1 MSTVP
6 RVPSAVPG
14 QPPAFH
20 TVLAHAP
27 GIQQRFAALYA
38 AFWMDT
44 ALSQRDKEIA
54 RIRNAC
60 VTACGSCRQVRFS
73 LAREEG
79 LDEATLDLV
88 TDSYLEA
95 PLSPREKRIL
105 QYTDAIIG
113 DPARADPALGAA
125 LRDELGEA
133 GLAELTF
140 GVGLF
145 LGLAKVLIT
154 LGLEPE
160 EMPVTVLPTPGSTA
174 YRPSAAPAGG

>member
-27 GIQQRFAALYA
+27 AIQQTFAALYA
-38 AFWMDT
+38 DFWMDP
-44 ALSQRDKEIA
+44 ALSQRDRELA
-54 RIRNAC
+54 RIRNAR
-60 VTACGSCRQVRFS
+60 VTACGFCRQVRFS

-88 TDSYLEA
+88 TDAYAESS
-95 PLSPREKRIL
+95 LSGREKRIL
-105 QYTDAIIG
+105 AWTDA
-113 DPARADPALGAA
+113 
-125 LRDELGEA
+125 LRRDLGEA
-133 GLAELTF
+133 GLVALTL

-160 EMPVTVLPTPGSTA
+160 QMPVTVLPTPGSAA
-174 YRPSAAPAGG
+174 YRARAAR

>member
-6 RVPSAVPG
+6 RFPSAIPG

-27 GIQQRFAALYA
+27 AIQQRFAELYA
-38 AFWMDT
+38 NFWMDGT
-44 ALSQRDKEIA
+44 LSQRDKELA
-54 RIRNAC
+54 RIRNAR
-60 VTACGSCRQVRFS
+60 VTACGFCRQVRFS

-88 TDSYLEA
+88 TDAYLDA

-113 DPARADPALGAA
+113 DPSRADPALGAA
-125 LRDELGEA
+125 LRDELGDA
-133 GLAELTF
+133 GLAELTL

-160 EMPVTVLPTPGSTA
+160 QMPVTVLPTPGSAA
-174 YRPSAAPAGG
+174 YRAPAAR

>member
-27 GIQQRFAALYA
+27 AIQQTFAALYA
-38 AFWMDT
+38 DFWMDP
-44 ALSQRDKEIA
+44 ALSQRDRELA
-54 RIRNAC
+54 RIRNAR
-60 VTACGSCRQVRFS
+60 VTACGFCRQVRFS

-88 TDSYLEA
+88 TDAYAESS
-95 PLSPREKRIL
+95 LSDREKRIL
-105 QYTDAIIG
+105 AWTDAIIG
-113 DPARADPALGAA
+113 DPDRADPALGEA
-125 LRDELGEA
+125 LRRDLGEA
-133 GLAELTF
+133 GLAALTL

-145 LGLAKVLIT
+145 LGLARVLIT

-160 EMPVTVLPTPGSTA
+160 QMPVTVLPTPGSAA
-174 YRPSAAPAGG
+174 YRAPAAR

>member
-27 GIQQRFAALYA
+27 GIQARFASLYG
-38 AFWMDT
+38 AFWMDS
-44 ALSQRDKEIA
+44 ALRQRDKELA
-54 RIRNAC
+54 RIRNAR
-60 VTACGSCRQVRFS
+60 VTACGFCRQVRFS
-73 LAREEG
+73 LARDEG

-88 TDSYLEA
+88 TDGYLEA
-95 PLSPREKRIL
+95 PLSDREKLIL
-105 QYTDAIIG
+105 RYTDAIIG
-113 DPARADPALGAA
+113 DPERADPELGRA
-125 LRDELGEA
+125 LRAELGEA
-133 GLAELTF
+133 GLAELTL

-160 EMPVTVLPTPGSTA
+160 AMPVTVLPTPGSSA
-174 YRPSAAPAGG
+174 YRAPAPAPGS